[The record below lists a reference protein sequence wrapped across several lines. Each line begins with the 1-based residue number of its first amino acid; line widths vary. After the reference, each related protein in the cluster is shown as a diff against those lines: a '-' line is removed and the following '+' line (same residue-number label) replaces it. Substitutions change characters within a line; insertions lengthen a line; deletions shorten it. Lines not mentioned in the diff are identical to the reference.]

1 MIFFNT
7 FTFSFSQESDLPVTY
22 YSERKVTCQVLRL
35 LLITLLSA
43 RSKEECRFNRNFLP
57 IAQGTSGL
65 MRRVCWM
72 ANQLNGSYQ
81 SRFLSFSD
89 ICIDN
94 LIFLP
99 DEVSYRQIFVWRITM
114 ELYSRSEPSFSARIQ
129 PYFVSETGFFFEK
142 KPLFLRMAPACHPGL
157 RSVWQALLPE
167 YRCCGDSYPRRYS
180 PRCPAPPDA
189 GRGSGSWTCR
199 TFLFML

>member
-1 MIFFNT
+1 
-7 FTFSFSQESDLPVTY
+7 
-22 YSERKVTCQVLRL
+22 
-35 LLITLLSA
+35 
-43 RSKEECRFNRNFLP
+43 
-57 IAQGTSGL
+57 
-65 MRRVCWM
+65 M

-99 DEVSYRQIFVWRITM
+99 DEVSYRQVFVWRITM

-142 KPLFLRMAPACHPGL
+142 KPHFYAWLRH
-157 RSVWQALLPE
+157 VI
-167 YRCCGDSYPRRYS
+167 
-180 PRCPAPPDA
+180 
-189 GRGSGSWTCR
+189 RGSGRCGRHFSLNTDAAGTR
-199 TFLFML
+199 IHGDIALVVPRLLTQEEDQGHGLAALFCLCYDERAAGAEGLSTRPDGDW